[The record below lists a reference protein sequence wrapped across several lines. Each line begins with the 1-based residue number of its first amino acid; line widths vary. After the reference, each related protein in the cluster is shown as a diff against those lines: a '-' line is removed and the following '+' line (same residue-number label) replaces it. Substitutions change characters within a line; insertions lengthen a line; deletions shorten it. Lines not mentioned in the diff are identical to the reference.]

1 MEDAMRRDVG
11 DASPARAERAS
22 EGASPPR
29 KNPIV
34 ELLGFAGKR
43 RAFAYAGCAL
53 SVLNAALTVM
63 PYVCV
68 WFVVRDLISVYP
80 NWGEASSAGGWAM
93 CAVGFAVLSVVV
105 YFGALMASHLAAFRI
120 AANMRKTMV
129 RHVARIPMGY
139 FSTHSSGEMRRVIDG
154 CAGQTEDLIA
164 HKLPDFVGSFA
175 TPVVFLVVA
184 FLFDWVMGLAC
195 LVPILVSFAAMWWM
209 MGREDAKGGRHFMEL
224 YQAALM
230 RMSAAATEYV
240 RGIPVV
246 KVFQQTVLS
255 FKAFHKA
262 ILDYRDMATNYTE
275 YCRKPQV
282 VQLVAINSTFAVLVP
297 AGILLAASA
306 PDFPAFLVDF
316 LFYAF
321 FSAMTTTMMSKVM
334 YSSEAVMI
342 AEDALRR
349 MNTIMEVAPVACASA
364 DEARHP
370 KDSSV
375 ELANVSF
382 AYPGAKQPA
391 LRGVSLRVAAG
402 ATVALV
408 GPSGGGKSTL
418 ASLIPRFW
426 DVGEGEVLVG
436 GADVRLIPA
445 EELMNAVAFVFQNDR
460 LFKQSLA
467 DNVRA
472 GRPDASDAEVLAALH
487 AARCDDIVAKFP
499 EGANTVVGED
509 GVHLSGGECQRIALA
524 RAILKDAP
532 IVVLDEATAFADPEN
547 EALIQAAFSALCKD
561 KTVIMIAHRLSTV
574 ANVDRIFVIDQ
585 GSLVEQGSHDELV
598 ARGGLYARM
607 WRDYQTSATWKIEGS
622 GGHAA

>member
-1 MEDAMRRDVG
+1 MENAMRQDV
-11 DASPARAERAS
+11 DASEPTARNVAEGKPPAK
-22 EGASPPR
+22 
-29 KNPIV
+29 KNAIV

-43 RAFAYAGCAL
+43 RALAYAGCVL
-53 SVLNAALTVM
+53 SVVNAVLTVM
-63 PYVCV
+63 PLVCV
-68 WFVVRDLISVYP
+68 WFVVRDLISVFP
-80 NWGEASSAGGWAM
+80 NWGEASSAALWAVL
-93 CAVGFAVLSVVV
+93 AVVFAVLGIVV

-120 AANMRKTMV
+120 AANMRKAMV

-139 FSTHSSGEMRRVIDG
+139 FSAHSSGELRRVIDG

-184 FLFDWVMGLAC
+184 FLFDWRMGLLC
-195 LVPILVSFAAMWWM
+195 LAPIAVSFAAMWWM

-255 FKAFHKA
+255 FRAFHEA
-262 ILDYRDMATNYTE
+262 IVDYRDMATNYTE

-297 AGILLAASA
+297 AGIVLAATA
-306 PDFPAFLVDF
+306 PDFPVFLVDF
-316 LFYAF
+316 LFYSF

-349 MNTIMEVAPVACASA
+349 MNTIMEVAPVAEV
-364 DEARHP
+364 EAANALHP
-370 KDSSV
+370 KEASV
-375 ELANVSF
+375 EFRNVSF
-382 AYPGAKQPA
+382 SYPGSKEPV
-391 LRGVSLRVAAG
+391 LRDVSLSVPAG

-426 DVGEGEVLVG
+426 DVDTGAVLVG
-436 GADVRLIPA
+436 GADVRRIPG
-445 EELMNAVAFVFQNDR
+445 EELMDAVAFVFQNDQ
-460 LFKQSLA
+460 LFKRSLA

-472 GRPDASDAEVLAALH
+472 GRPQASDAEVLAALH
-487 AARCDDIVAKFP
+487 AAQCDDIVAKFP
-499 EGANTVVGED
+499 EGANTVVGEA
-509 GVHLSGGECQRIALA
+509 GIYLSGGERQRIALA

-547 EALIQAAFSALCKD
+547 EALIQAALATLCKD
-561 KTVIMIAHRLSTV
+561 KTVLMIAHRLSTV
-574 ANVDRIFVIDQ
+574 ANVDRIFVIDR
-585 GSLVEQGSHDELV
+585 GSVVEQGAHEELV
-598 ARGGLYARM
+598 AQGGLYARM
-607 WRDYQTSATWKIEGS
+607 WHDYRTSAMWRIEGS
-622 GGHAA
+622 GSRVA

>member
-1 MEDAMRRDVG
+1 MENAMRQDV
-11 DASPARAERAS
+11 DASEPTARNVAEGKPPAK
-22 EGASPPR
+22 
-29 KNPIV
+29 KNAIV

-43 RAFAYAGCAL
+43 RALAYAGCVL
-53 SVLNAALTVM
+53 SVVNAVLTVM
-63 PYVCV
+63 PLVCV
-68 WFVVRDLISVYP
+68 WFVVRDLISVFP
-80 NWGEASSAGGWAM
+80 NWGEASSAALWAVL
-93 CAVGFAVLSVVV
+93 AVVFAVLSIVV

-120 AANMRKTMV
+120 AANMRKAMV

-139 FSTHSSGEMRRVIDG
+139 FSAHSSGELRRVIDG

-184 FLFDWVMGLAC
+184 FLFDWRMGLLC
-195 LVPILVSFAAMWWM
+195 LVPIAVSFAAMWWM

-255 FKAFHKA
+255 FRAFREA
-262 ILDYRDMATNYTE
+262 IVDYRDMATNYTE

-297 AGILLAASA
+297 AGIVLAAAA
-306 PDFPAFLVDF
+306 PDFSVFLIDF
-316 LFYAF
+316 LFYSF

-349 MNTIMEVAPVACASA
+349 MNTIMEVAPVAEV
-364 DEARHP
+364 EAANALHP
-370 KDSSV
+370 KEASV
-375 ELANVSF
+375 EFRNVSF
-382 AYPGAKQPA
+382 SYPGSKEPV
-391 LRGVSLRVAAG
+391 LRDVSLSVPAG

-426 DVGEGEVLVG
+426 DVDTGAVLVG
-436 GADVRLIPA
+436 GADVRRIPG
-445 EELMNAVAFVFQNDR
+445 EELMDAVAFVFQNDQ
-460 LFKQSLA
+460 LFKRSLA

-472 GRPDASDAEVLAALH
+472 GRPQASDAEVLAALH
-487 AARCDDIVAKFP
+487 AAQCDDVIAKFP
-499 EGANTVVGED
+499 EGANTVVGEA
-509 GVHLSGGECQRIALA
+509 GIYLSGGERQRIALA

-547 EALIQAAFSALCKD
+547 EALIQAALATLCKD
-561 KTVIMIAHRLSTV
+561 KTVLMIAHRLSTV
-574 ANVDRIFVIDQ
+574 ANVDRIFVIDR
-585 GSLVEQGSHDELV
+585 GSVVEQGAHEELV
-598 ARGGLYARM
+598 AQGGLYARM
-607 WRDYQTSATWKIEGS
+607 WHDYRTSAMWRIEGS
-622 GGHAA
+622 GSRVA

>member
-1 MEDAMRRDVG
+1 MESAMRQDVDVSEPTARNVAEG
-11 DASPARAERAS
+11 KPPAK
-22 EGASPPR
+22 
-29 KNPIV
+29 KNAIA

-43 RAFAYAGCAL
+43 RALAYAGCVL
-53 SVLNAALTVM
+53 SVVNAVLTVM
-63 PYVCV
+63 PLVCV
-68 WFVVRDLISVYP
+68 WFVVRDLISVFP
-80 NWGEASSAGGWAM
+80 NWGDASSAALWAVL
-93 CAVGFAVLSVVV
+93 AVMFAVLGIVV

-120 AANMRKTMV
+120 AANMRKAMV

-139 FSTHSSGEMRRVIDG
+139 FSAHSSGELRRVIDG

-175 TPVVFLVVA
+175 TPAVFLVVA
-184 FLFDWVMGLAC
+184 FLFDWRMGLLC
-195 LVPILVSFAAMWWM
+195 LVPIAVSFAAMWWM

-255 FKAFHKA
+255 FRAFHEA
-262 ILDYRDMATNYTE
+262 IVDYRDMATNYAE

-282 VQLVAINSTFAVLVP
+282 VQLVATNSTFAVLVP
-297 AGILLAASA
+297 AGIVLAATA

-316 LFYAF
+316 LFYSF

-349 MNTIMEVAPVACASA
+349 MNTIMEVAPVAEV
-364 DEARHP
+364 EAANALHP
-370 KDSSV
+370 KEASV
-375 ELANVSF
+375 EFRNVSF
-382 AYPGAKQPA
+382 SYPGSKEPV
-391 LRGVSLRVAAG
+391 LRDVSLSVPVG

-426 DVGEGEVLVG
+426 DVDTGAVLVG
-436 GADVRLIPA
+436 GADVRRIPG
-445 EELMNAVAFVFQNDR
+445 EELMDAVAFVFQNDQ
-460 LFKQSLA
+460 LFKRSLA

-472 GRPDASDAEVLAALH
+472 GRPQASDAEVLAALH
-487 AARCDDIVAKFP
+487 AAQCDDIVAKFP
-499 EGANTVVGED
+499 EGANTVVGEA
-509 GVHLSGGECQRIALA
+509 GIYLSGGECQRIALA

-547 EALIQAAFSALCKD
+547 EALIQRALATLCKD
-561 KTVIMIAHRLSTV
+561 KTVLMIAHRLSTV

-585 GSLVEQGSHDELV
+585 GSVAEQGPHEGLV
-598 ARGGLYARM
+598 AQGGLYARM

-622 GGHAA
+622 GCHVA

>member
-1 MEDAMRRDVG
+1 MAMTPEDGAPTAWEGKGMG
-11 DASPARAERAS
+11 KEGPAKK
-22 EGASPPR
+22 
-29 KNPIV
+29 KNAIL

-43 RAFAYAGCAL
+43 RVLAYAGCGL
-53 SVLNAALTVM
+53 SVLNAALAVM
-63 PYVCV
+63 PLVCV
-68 WFVVRDLISVYP
+68 WFVVRDLVLVYP
-80 NWGEASSAGGWAM
+80 NWDEASSAAM
-93 CAVGFAVLSVVV
+93 WSVLAVAFAVLGIIV

-120 AANMRKTMV
+120 AANMRKAMV

-139 FSTHSSGEMRRVIDG
+139 FSVHSSGEMRRVIDG

-175 TPVVFLVVA
+175 TPVIFFVVA
-184 FLFDWVMGLAC
+184 FLFDWRMGLLC
-195 LVPILVSFAAMWWM
+195 LVPIAVSFAAMWWM

-246 KVFQQTVLS
+246 KVFQQTVFS
-255 FKAFHKA
+255 F
-262 ILDYRDMATNYTE
+262 T
-275 YCRKPQV
+275 
-282 VQLVAINSTFAVLVP
+282 
-297 AGILLAASA
+297 G
-306 PDFPAFLVDF
+306 FLIDF

-349 MNTIMEVAPVACASA
+349 MNTIMGVAPI
-364 DEARHP
+364 DEVEPAEALHP
-370 KDSSV
+370 KEASI
-375 ELANVSF
+375 ELAGVSFSYPGSREPALCNVSLSV
-382 AYPGAKQPA
+382 P
-391 LRGVSLRVAAG
+391 AG

-418 ASLIPRFW
+418 ASLVPRFW
-426 DVGEGEVLVG
+426 DADEGVVLVG
-436 GADVRLIPA
+436 GADVRCIPV
-445 EELMNAVAFVFQNDR
+445 EELMGAVSFVFQDDR
-460 LFKQSLA
+460 LFKRSLA

-487 AARCDDIVAKFP
+487 AAQCDDIIAKFP
-499 EGANTVVGED
+499 DGVNTVVGKA
-509 GVHLSGGECQRIALA
+509 GVYLSGGERQRIALA

-547 EALIQAAFSALCKD
+547 EALIQAALATLCED
-561 KTVIMIAHRLSTV
+561 KTVLMIAHRLSTV
-574 ANVDRIFVIDQ
+574 ANADRIFVIDR
-585 GSLVEQGSHDELV
+585 GSVVEQGTHEELV
-598 ARGGLYARM
+598 AQGGLYARM
-607 WRDYQTSATWKIEGS
+607 WRDYRTSAMWRIEG
-622 GGHAA
+622 GGSRVA